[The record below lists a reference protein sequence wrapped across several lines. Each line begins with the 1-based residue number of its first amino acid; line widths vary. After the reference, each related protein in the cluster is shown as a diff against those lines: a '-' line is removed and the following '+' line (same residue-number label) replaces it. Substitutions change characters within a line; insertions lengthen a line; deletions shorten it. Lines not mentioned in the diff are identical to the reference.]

1 MGVTCGCAGAQ
12 VVPSLLGQDQNAN
25 GQKMTFWQ
33 ENYTF
38 IKDVYDMRHTK
49 MAEWMENVEKA
60 IARIMADKVYTSA
73 EFKRERDN
81 FHALC
86 KDLERAEVKKW
97 LAQILEILM
106 AERAKDQKAKEGALL
121 DGLIKKH
128 EELIPTVSKTQIMV
142 DLYWKC
148 YAYGDELKPHIEF
161 LDGIML
167 SSTREIAPSCVE
179 NVDELI
185 ERQEKSL
192 LQLETKRALVKDLIE
207 KGKIIM
213 QNPDKPKFLE
223 SHVSRIELGWDDT
236 KTKAQERL
244 KLLNDTKEAWIGYA
258 ENSENIATEF
268 DKCEEEI
275 KKVKKRFNLA
285 DANEDLKKRQD
296 ILKHTKDTINGLDQ
310 ALSDNFTCMS
320 ITVPDDKKKI
330 IDKELKL
337 LLERLTLRETFTDK
351 VQKVEEFVAALT
363 EFDVSLKTIDAWMGK
378 ATDELND
385 IKNCSASMAPE
396 DRVARTMDLQE
407 DIAAKVEIIK
417 AEAAKELEL
426 LPQGDAVP
434 QDAKDFKDE
443 LNRIMKYVE
452 DLQKKVAIECDKY
465 SEDVKFWAEY
475 KTGIKELTPWLAS
488 SEGATGEGLSK
499 PTNLDEAK
507 ALHDKIHT
515 FDKSC
520 IDHLKLLEAAN
531 AASQKMTSHET
542 ADTEVAAL
550 RERYAKVKAVSDEWV
565 NKVDILV
572 KEWTL
577 LDNTVTEL
585 NSWVAKDK
593 TAEGENQFSLEK
605 MESTL
610 GELKNIFKEKEKL
623 VENL

>member
-1 MGVTCGCAGAQ
+1 
-12 VVPSLLGQDQNAN
+12 
-25 GQKMTFWQ
+25 MTFWQ
-33 ENYTF
+33 ENYHF
-38 IKDVYDMRHTK
+38 IKDVYDMRHQK

-106 AERAKDQKAKEGALL
+106 AERAETQRKEEGAKL
-121 DGLIKKH
+121 DVLIQKH
-128 EELIPTVSKTQIMV
+128 EELIPTVMKTQVMV

-167 SSTREIAPSCVE
+167 SSTRDIAPSCVE

-192 LQLETKRALVKDLIE
+192 VQLETKRGIVKDLIE
-207 KGKIIM
+207 KGKVIL

-223 SHVSRIELGWDDT
+223 SHVKRIEVGWDDT
-236 KTKAQERL
+236 KAKAQGRL
-244 KLLNDTKEAWIGYA
+244 QLLNETKDAWVGYA
-258 ENSENIATEF
+258 ENSETIAVEF
-268 DKCEEEI
+268 DKAEEEI

-285 DANEDLKKRQD
+285 AANEDLKKRQD
-296 ILKHTKDTINGLDQ
+296 IYASTKATIDGLDK
-310 ALSDNFTCMS
+310 ALNDNFTCMS
-320 ITVPDDKKKI
+320 ITVPEDKKKLVE
-330 IDKELKL
+330 KELKV
-337 LLERLTLRETFTDK
+337 LLERLNVVGQFNEK
-351 VQKVEEFVAALT
+351 VTKVEEFVNALT
-363 EFDVSLKTIDAWMGK
+363 EFDVSLKTIDDWMQK
-378 ATDELND
+378 ATAELND

-417 AEAAKELEL
+417 TNTATELDL
-426 LPQGDAVP
+426 LPQGDKVP
-434 QDAKDFKDE
+434 QDAQDFKDE
-443 LNRIMKYVE
+443 LNRITKYVT
-452 DLQKKVAIECDKY
+452 DLQIKVQQECDKY

-475 KTGIKELTPWLAS
+475 KTGIKEFTPWLSAA
-488 SEGATGEGLSK
+488 EVATTEGLSK
-499 PTNLDEAK
+499 PTNLDESK
-507 ALHDKIHT
+507 ALHDKVHT
-515 FDKSC
+515 FEKAC
-520 IDHLKLLEAAN
+520 LDHLKLLEAAN

-550 RERYAKVKAVSDEWV
+550 RERYGKVKAVCDTWV
-565 NKVDILV
+565 TKVDILL

-585 NSWVAKDK
+585 NTWVAKDK
-593 TAEGENQFSLEK
+593 TTEGENQFSLEK